1 MSPPSDENEAR
12 KLLPIVGIML
22 GTLALIVV
30 FVILLYGLYVW
41 LGPWVASAIVLL
53 LIAAGFYGGA
63 RLWRRLGPEIVPPED
78 TQNEESGDIKPET

>member
-1 MSPPSDENEAR
+1 MNTPSDESEPR

-53 LIAAGFYGGA
+53 LIVAAFYGGA
-63 RLWRRLGPEIVPPED
+63 RLWRRLGPEIDPPED
-78 TQNEESGDIKPET
+78 TQDADAANINPET